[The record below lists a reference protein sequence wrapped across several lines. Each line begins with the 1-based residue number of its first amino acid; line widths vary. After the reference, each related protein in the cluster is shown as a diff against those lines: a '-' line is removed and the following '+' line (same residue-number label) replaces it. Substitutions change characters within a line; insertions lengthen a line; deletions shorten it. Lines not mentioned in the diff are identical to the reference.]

1 MQAKKDAAQDVSP
14 VASAEIQVEK
24 KQNGQSKPGAKIAER
39 HFQDFQNN
47 EKTIPEP
54 LVVRAEANHHHQ
66 QQQQQQQQRSVV
78 FDLSPSGGEKEAA
91 TNDKSKVEYYKFRYG
106 PKRSPCKCALVT

>member
-1 MQAKKDAAQDVSP
+1 MLPKTFPQSLPPKFKWRRNKMDRANQVQKLQSVTFRIFKITKK
-14 VASAEIQVEK
+14 
-24 KQNGQSKPGAKIAER
+24 N
-39 HFQDFQNN
+39 
-47 EKTIPEP
+47 IPEP
-54 LVVRAEANHHHQ
+54 LVVRAEANHHHH